1 LKLWKHLYW
10 LCVFE
15 YHLYL
20 TVYQTVVL
28 SCFKLHLVKVIYIL
42 FRHKY
47 FLYYYYLCIFQVRHH
62 KFWFVFCFCDFTT
75 VYTTILKIKRQIKR
89 ISSTVFNK
97 IELSTQIQI
106 LCCREASQPRFVN
119 SSYIIG
125 RARNCLPFRGTWV
138 HLQFLVGIVLLDL
151 LFGVYA
157 L

>member
-1 LKLWKHLYW
+1 MTARLSGRQSYTNDIQKHTVNTNVFRASILWFRYM
-10 LCVFE
+10 VFNAT
-15 YHLYL
+15 YNNY
-20 TVYQTVVL
+20 
-28 SCFKLHLVKVIYIL
+28 
-42 FRHKY
+42 
-47 FLYYYYLCIFQVRHH
+47 
-62 KFWFVFCFCDFTT
+62 FCDFTT

-125 RARNCLPFRGTWV
+125 RAMNCLPFRSSWV

-151 LFGVYA
+151 LFGVYV